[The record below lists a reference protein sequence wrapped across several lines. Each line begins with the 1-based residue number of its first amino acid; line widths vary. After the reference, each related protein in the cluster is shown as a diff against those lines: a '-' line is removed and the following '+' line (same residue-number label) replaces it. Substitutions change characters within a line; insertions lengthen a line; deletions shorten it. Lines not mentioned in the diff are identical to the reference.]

1 MNWSV
6 LQYRKNIYESV
17 INLILRKSHEQRRYV
32 FLRKYKLVVSK
43 RVSKLNISEG
53 NSEAKESLTERLQL
67 CESVYMVQ
75 KP

>member
-1 MNWSV
+1 MKWSV
-6 LQYRKNIYESV
+6 LQYRKSTYERV
-17 INLILRKSHEQRRYV
+17 INFILRKSNEQRRYV
-32 FLRKYKLVVSK
+32 FLRIYLLVVSK
-43 RVSKLNISEG
+43 KVSNLN